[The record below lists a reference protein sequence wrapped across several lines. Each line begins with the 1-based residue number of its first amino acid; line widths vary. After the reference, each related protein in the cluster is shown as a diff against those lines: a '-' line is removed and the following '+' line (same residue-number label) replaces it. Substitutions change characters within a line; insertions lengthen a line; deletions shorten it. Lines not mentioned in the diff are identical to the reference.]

1 MKKKRYFVL
10 FFIGLIICSYFYI
23 SHRYNS
29 FVRPTV
35 QSETMKDTAL
45 FTLKKGD
52 LLVRPN
58 WSWLPGSYPI
68 ENGRK
73 FGHVAFVTEGAT
85 GKTIDEALAK
95 ASVVE
100 ALFFDQATREFQF
113 SKKDQIREGK
123 AAVSFGPRFK
133 GIRFRLRMNLTDE
146 QADTMIRF
154 VRNQLDGGY
163 NIFALKKQFESVA
176 ERKLALQN
184 RKQLNWH
191 CGTLVWEAYYIV
203 PGVDIDANKGLLV
216 YPSDI
221 IASKTFDLPGGRIR
235 F

>member
-1 MKKKRYFVL
+1 MKKKRYLVL
-10 FFIGLIICSYFYI
+10 FFTVLIVCSYFYI
-23 SHRYNS
+23 SNRNND
-29 FVRPTV
+29 FVRPTIH
-35 QSETMKDTAL
+35 SGTMNDTAL

-52 LLVRPN
+52 ILVRPN
-58 WSWLPGSYPI
+58 WNWLPGSYPLK
-68 ENGRK
+68 NGRK

-100 ALFFDQATREFQF
+100 ALLFDQATRKFQF
-113 SKKDQIREGK
+113 SKKDQIRVGK

-146 QADTMIRF
+146 QADSMIRF

-184 RKQLNWH
+184 LKQLNWH

-221 IASKTFDLPGGRIR
+221 IASETFDLPGGRIR